1 MAFILSRIS
10 HFCRRLTDKLFGG
23 VPALVVLI
31 VILLTI
37 LVLFVVFIYTE
48 KVRRNMIQYNRNII
62 NTYSKLWSLALSK
75 KMEGPELSILF
86 EEVIEKADFPM
97 VLAGVDGEPQSWR
110 NIGIPEDDTS
120 PRARAKIRK
129 WIAQHKDKYPPV
141 AVTIPGTDKVLAYI
155 YFGESRLF
163 RLLGFL
169 PLAQAVTVFLL
180 FLFGSFVYRRVRGYE
195 QQSLWLGLAKEAA
208 HQMGT
213 PTSSLLGWIAMLREQ
228 IEAANIVSDE
238 ISKTLAEME
247 RDVDTLSR
255 TVVRFGQIGSVPE
268 LIPIDVQNVV
278 KDVLSYLR
286 QRLAP
291 LRKNITVEEMYYPTP
306 MVMGNSLLISWAIE
320 NLIRNSVDAIGSN
333 KGTIW
338 VAVRVS
344 VDGSEIHVVISDNGK
359 GIPIENQDRIF
370 QPGFTTKKRGWGLGL
385 SLAKRIVEDY
395 HNGKLF
401 LLESRPFEKTTFI
414 IALPIRNLQ

>member
-1 MAFILSRIS
+1 MS
-10 HFCRRLTDKLFGG
+10 HFCRRLIERVFGRTPAFIVLVMVASTAIILF
-23 VPALVVLI
+23 AIFL
-31 VILLTI
+31 
-37 LVLFVVFIYTE
+37 YTE
-48 KVRRNMIQYNRNII
+48 KIRQSVIQHNRNII

-75 KMEGPELSILF
+75 RMEGPELSILF

-110 NIGIPEDDTS
+110 NIGVPEDDMT
-120 PRARAKIRK
+120 PKARAKVRK
-129 WIAQHKDKYPPV
+129 WIMRHKDKFPPV

-163 RLLGFL
+163 KLLGMV
-169 PLAQAVTVFLL
+169 PLAQAIAMFLL
-180 FLFGSFVYRRVRGYE
+180 FLLGSFIYRRVQYYE

-213 PTSSLLGWIAMLREQ
+213 PTSSLMGWIAMIKDQFESSKISL
-228 IEAANIVSDE
+228 DE
-238 ISKTLAEME
+238 IGQILTEME

-255 TVVRFGQIGSVPE
+255 VVVRFGQIGSTPE
-268 LIPIDVQNVV
+268 LVPVNVQNVV

-291 LRKNITVEEMYYPTP
+291 LQKNITLDEMYYQVP
-306 MVMGNSLLISWAIE
+306 MIMGNSLLISWAVE
-320 NLIRNSVDAIGSN
+320 NLIRNSVDAIGTN

-344 VDGSEIHVVISDNGK
+344 INESEVHIVISDNGK
-359 GIPIENQDRIF
+359 GIPVEYQDRIF
-370 QPGFTTKKRGWGLGL
+370 QPGFSTKKRGWGLGL

-401 LLESRPFEKTTFI
+401 LLESKPFEKTTFI
-414 IALPIRNLQ
+414 IAFPIKNKNM